1 MGSAPTVIIADDH
14 ELLRLA
20 LSRLLTGDGGYR
32 VVASV
37 GDAASA
43 LHACAQHRPG
53 LLLLDLEMPGRDAVS
68 VVSEIRSVSPSTK
81 VVVLSAFCRDALI
94 SAALKAGVD
103 GYLVKTEPPSVILGS
118 LRRVLAGE
126 QVYSACVQERLAPPG
141 EGRGAK
147 RRLSASCTLI
157 DKLTPREIEVLRYL
171 GKGLSNDEMART
183 MHLSPRTVER
193 HLSRLMDAV
202 GIRDRTKLTRLAFD
216 AGLVS

>member
-1 MGSAPTVIIADDH
+1 MASTPTVIIADDH

-20 LSRLLTGDGGYR
+20 LTRLLSGDGGYR
-32 VVASV
+32 VAASV

-43 LHACAQHRPG
+43 LHACAEHQPG

-68 VVSEIRSVSPSTK
+68 VVSEVRSVSPSTK

-103 GYLVKTEPPSVILGS
+103 GYLVKTDSPSEILKS
-118 LRRVLAGE
+118 LRRVLRGE
-126 QVYSACVQERLAPPG
+126 QVYSDCVRERLAPPNG
-141 EGRGAK
+141 ERSAK
-147 RRLSASCTLI
+147 RRLAASCTLI

-193 HLSRLMDAV
+193 HLSRLMDDV
-202 GIRDRTKLTRLAFD
+202 GIRDRVKLTRLAFD